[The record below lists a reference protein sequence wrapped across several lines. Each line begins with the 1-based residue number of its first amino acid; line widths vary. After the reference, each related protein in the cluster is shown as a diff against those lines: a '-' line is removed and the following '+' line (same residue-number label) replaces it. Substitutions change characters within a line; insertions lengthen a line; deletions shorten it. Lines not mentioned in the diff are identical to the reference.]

1 MQIWLQGEY
10 GPPHRGEAEF
20 HANDDVHAS
29 VRTATVV
36 QIYLKSYEKDGAW
49 VYRYSRSEPL
59 PAPPIPVVT
68 EPVTVAAISPVAG
81 RAPVRARA
89 AGRSVRSR

>member
-29 VRTATVV
+29 VRTAHRRAD
-36 QIYLKSYEKDGAW
+36 L
-49 VYRYSRSEPL
+49 SE
-59 PAPPIPVVT
+59 
-68 EPVTVAAISPVAG
+68 VA
-81 RAPVRARA
+81 
-89 AGRSVRSR
+89 